1 MTAPVVAEI
10 GDLLVYSFS
19 ESGGRLAIDA
29 TSGIYSDYKI
39 LDGKLQGKIDQNEN
53 YRFSVLVNTGPI
65 VKYDAQYYIKSYVY
79 PGTYTLTAWLD
90 NKGPFKWTVF
100 VYDGKFVYHRKK
112 TKYLAFNVLFYL
124 EPVFNPGV
132 MCSNLTFYEGQS
144 FFCSYE
150 YFAYEEYIAVFTI
163 NMNNNDSYTTNVSI
177 GDYI

>member
-1 MTAPVVAEI
+1 MSDLLYNVKYSWNFSLSLNASENVFMAAPVVAEI

-90 NKGPFKWTVF
+90 NKGPFKLNW
-100 VYDGKFVYHRKK
+100 K
-112 TKYLAFNVLFYL
+112 A
-124 EPVFNPGV
+124 
-132 MCSNLTFYEGQS
+132 
-144 FFCSYE
+144 
-150 YFAYEEYIAVFTI
+150 
-163 NMNNNDSYTTNVSI
+163 
-177 GDYI
+177 